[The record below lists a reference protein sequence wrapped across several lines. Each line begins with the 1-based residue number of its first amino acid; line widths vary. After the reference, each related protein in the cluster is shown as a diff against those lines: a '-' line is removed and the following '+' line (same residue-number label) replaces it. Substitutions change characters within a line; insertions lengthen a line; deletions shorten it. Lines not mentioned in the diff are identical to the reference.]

1 MDVDNFKE
9 INDTYG
15 DHAGDRS
22 LREVAVVLRAA
33 IRPYDICVRYA
44 GDEFVVVF
52 VGVRCRGGRAEAAAA
67 AVRGRQ
73 LPVRAAAQ

>member
-15 DHAGDRS
+15 DHAGDRA

-44 GDEFVVVF
+44 GGEFIV
-52 VGVRCRGGRAEAAAA
+52 VRCRGGRAEAAAA
-67 AVRGRQ
+67 AARGRQ
-73 LPVRAAAQ
+73 LLVRAAAQ